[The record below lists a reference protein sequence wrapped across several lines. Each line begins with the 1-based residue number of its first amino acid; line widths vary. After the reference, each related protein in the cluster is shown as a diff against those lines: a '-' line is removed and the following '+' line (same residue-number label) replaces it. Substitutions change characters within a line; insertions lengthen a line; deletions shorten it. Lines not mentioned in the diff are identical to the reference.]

1 VAAAAAPHL
10 PSHWVGP
17 RTRWKTMQGLFLLP
31 ELETTLAI
39 VQKSN
44 EPLRRMVAA
53 PATTLP
59 PFQLRQPSRQRP
71 QLLFLL
77 TTTTHVHTAHLAQMP
92 SDAQPIPSCTRL
104 LRTTPSGRAPHSTRT
119 CCSCYMRYRR
129 STRAGTAR
137 RISGSA
143 CSVARQT
150 CVTARFS
157 VRGSVRCTTR

>member
-1 VAAAAAPHL
+1 
-10 PSHWVGP
+10 
-17 RTRWKTMQGLFLLP
+17 MQGLFLLP

-92 SDAQPIPSCTRL
+92 SDAQPTFL
-104 LRTTPSGRAPHSTRT
+104 HSTAAYYPERPSPT
-119 CCSCYMRYRR
+119 QHAHMLQLLHALPTLYPC
-129 STRAGTAR
+129 GH
-137 RISGSA
+137 
-143 CSVARQT
+143 
-150 CVTARFS
+150 
-157 VRGSVRCTTR
+157 